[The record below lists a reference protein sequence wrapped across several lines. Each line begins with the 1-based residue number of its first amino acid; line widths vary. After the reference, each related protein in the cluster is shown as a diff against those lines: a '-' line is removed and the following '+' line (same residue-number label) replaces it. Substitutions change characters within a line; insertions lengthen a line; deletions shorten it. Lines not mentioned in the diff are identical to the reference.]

1 MCHTLKKVWHFFWEK
16 GHKKPDVRKT
26 SLSGFLVELFSSNFE
41 HFGAA
46 NGTNSAGSRF
56 TIFHGKGFKFF
67 YVSLSATLN
76 TVHCHKIIHPLSS
89 AGG

>member
-1 MCHTLKKVWHFFWEK
+1 VAFFLKKMVLSEQ
-16 GHKKPDVRKT
+16 KT
-26 SLSGFLVELFSSNFE
+26 RVKENLSSGFLVELFSSNFE

-76 TVHCHKIIHPLSS
+76 TVHCHKIIHPLSI